1 LPPLKDRPVGR
12 QRKNRYPSCLE
23 NKGNNKKPRSKGLWK
38 VQCQNC
44 LQHGHRTTSPKCPLN
59 GTKKR
64 KSRAKKGPLGRPP
77 GSSKKQKVAEEE
89 MPVAEEESPVAE
101 EEIHA
106 PNNTSQLGL
115 IMAAEI
121 MEADQVNQLGLIMPA
136 EVMETDQVITI
147 AAPSTP
153 PAKKKKAVKKKITPR

>member
-1 LPPLKDRPVGR
+1 
-12 QRKNRYPSCLE
+12 
-23 NKGNNKKPRSKGLWK
+23 
-38 VQCQNC
+38 
-44 LQHGHRTTSPKCPLN
+44 
-59 GTKKR
+59 
-64 KSRAKKGPLGRPP
+64 
-77 GSSKKQKVAEEE
+77 

-147 AAPSTP
+147 AAPNTP
-153 PAKKKKAVKKKITPR
+153 PAKKKKAVKKKITPRKPKN